1 MHRVEEPL
9 SLRMQRRH
17 QIAASL
23 IFLLIAATLIGIW
36 HTRQASSLSTSPQ
49 GKNSKQ
55 ANSSLTAV
63 DQTPLKVAQQL
74 AQLASTPEE
83 RAFAQEAIR

>member
-1 MHRVEEPL
+1 
-9 SLRMQRRH
+9 MQRRH

-23 IFLLIAATLIGIW
+23 IFLLIAATLFGIW
-36 HTRQASSLSTSPQ
+36 HTRQARSLSASPPA
-49 GKNSKQ
+49 KNSKQ

-74 AQLASTPEE
+74 AQLAATPEE
-83 RAFAQEAIR
+83 RAAIRSEIAQKLNQAQS

>member
-1 MHRVEEPL
+1 
-9 SLRMQRRH
+9 MQRRH

-23 IFLLIAATLIGIW
+23 IFLLIAATLFGIW
-36 HTRQASSLSTSPQ
+36 HTRQVSSLSTSALA
-49 GKNSKQ
+49 KNSKQ

-83 RAFAQEAIR
+83 RAFAQARSQGN